1 MSSIRLSEI
10 RIAGF
15 RGIENLCLS
24 LENTTVLTGCN
35 NVGKTS
41 VLRALQLALGNNA
54 FLSQEDLFISSSG
67 TRADKIIV
75 DVKFIP
81 TDDSGEPIPD
91 FDDDWSGI
99 LKAENIGDENAKQ
112 FFAFRTQYTYSKVKL
127 DFEKKVERIPV
138 WSPIEG
144 ELWQN
149 IRTIPR
155 FKFDRSIIPFYYIEA
170 QRDVVDDSK
179 LRTSFL
185 GKVLSSV
192 SKSYQD
198 ADIVEI
204 EEKIKELNDTAIAKS
219 NVLTHLQEILKQIE
233 SAVESKKSEVKIT
246 PFTKKI
252 RDLSKG
258 LSIQYG
264 TEENSFTMDY
274 HGMGTRSWTS
284 LLSFKAFIL
293 LNEIEAQ
300 KEEKNIFP
308 IITIEEPEAHLHP
321 DAQKRLYKQMAEIP
335 GQKIISTH
343 SPYVAACAKLS
354 ELRSLYK
361 DDGNLY
367 IGKINVNILNP
378 EQKRRL
384 KQSVINSKGEILF
397 SKALILFEGE
407 TEEQALPLMAE
418 KFFNENIAM
427 KGIDF
432 VSVNGAGNY
441 FSFIHLANSFHIPWY
456 LFSDGET
463 NVVDNIEKNIRKA
476 MGDASLNMRNMPNVF
491 IISNNGDFEQMLIDD
506 GFEDEIE
513 QSINSISGIPTV
525 EKYIR
530 CNNGKEFARKET
542 PDICQTCQQHIYKGT
557 IRNYLTESGHKQAL
571 LDIMS
576 NHKTICAPVVAEKI
590 VQSSK
595 EIPTLVK
602 NMFVKIKQD
611 LLS

>member
-15 RGIENLCLS
+15 RGIEDLCLP
-24 LENTTVLTGCN
+24 LEDTTLLTGCN

-41 VLRALQLALGNNA
+41 ILRALQLALGNNA

-67 TRADKIIV
+67 NRADKIIV
-75 DVKFIP
+75 DIKFIP
-81 TDDSGEPIPD
+81 IDDSGKQISE
-91 FDDDWSGI
+91 FDEDWSGV
-99 LKAENIGDENAKQ
+99 LKADNIGIENEKQ

-127 DFEKKVERIPV
+127 DFEKKVEGIPG
-138 WSPIEG
+138 WNPIAG
-144 ELWQN
+144 SSWQN
-149 IRTIPR
+149 IRTTSR
-155 FKFDRSIIPFYYIEA
+155 FKFDRSLIPFYYIEA
-170 QRDVVDDSK
+170 QRDVVEDSK

-185 GKVLSSV
+185 GKILSSV

-198 ADIVEI
+198 ADVAEI
-204 EEKIKELNDTAIAKS
+204 ESKIKELNDSAIAKS
-219 NVLTHLQEILKQIE
+219 DVLTHLQDILKQIE
-233 SAVESKKSEVKIT
+233 SALDSKNSEVKIT

-264 TEENSFTMDY
+264 SEENSFTMDY
-274 HGMGTRSWTS
+274 HGMGTRSWSS

-293 LNEIEAQ
+293 LNQLEAE
-300 KEEKNIFP
+300 KEEKVFHP

-321 DAQKRLYKQMAEIP
+321 DAQKRLYKQMAEMP

-343 SPYVAACAKLS
+343 SPYVVACADLS

-361 DDGNLY
+361 ENGNLFAGQ
-367 IGKINVNILNP
+367 IDANSLNP

-384 KQSVINSKGEILF
+384 KQSVINSKGEIIF
-397 SKALILFEGE
+397 AKALILFEGE

-418 KFFNENIAM
+418 KFFGENITM

-456 LFSDGET
+456 LFSDGEK
-463 NVVDNIEKNIRKA
+463 NIVDSIEKNVRKA
-476 MGDASLNMRNMPNVF
+476 MNDSGLIMRNMPNAF
-491 IISNNGDFEQMLIDD
+491 IIPNNGDFEQMLIDD

-513 QSINSISGIPTV
+513 QSIDSISGIPSV

-530 CNNGKEFARKET
+530 CNNGKEIARKET
-542 PDICQTCQQHIYKGT
+542 PDICPTCNQHIYKGT
-557 IRNYLTESGHKQAL
+557 IRNYSTENGHKQAL

-590 VQSSK
+590 IQSGK
-595 EIPTLVK
+595 DIPTLVK
-602 NMFVKIKQD
+602 TMFEKIKQD
-611 LLS
+611 LIS

>member
-15 RGIENLCLS
+15 RGIEDLCLS
-24 LENTTVLTGCN
+24 LEDTTLLTGCN

-41 VLRALQLALGNNA
+41 ILRALQLALGNNT

-67 TRADKIIV
+67 NRAEKIIV
-75 DVKFIP
+75 DIKFIP
-81 TDDSGEPIPD
+81 IDDSGKQIPE
-91 FDDDWSGI
+91 FDEAWSGV
-99 LKAENIGDENAKQ
+99 LKADNISVENENQ

-127 DFEKKVERIPV
+127 DFEKKVEGIPG
-138 WSPIEG
+138 WDPIAG
-144 ELWQN
+144 GSWQN
-149 IRTIPR
+149 IRTTSR
-155 FKFDRSIIPFYYIEA
+155 FKFDRSLIPFYYIEA
-170 QRDVVDDSK
+170 QRDVVEDSK

-185 GKVLSSV
+185 GKILSSV

-198 ADIVEI
+198 ADVADI
-204 EEKIKELNDTAIAKS
+204 ESKIKELNDSAIAKS
-219 NVLTHLQEILKQIE
+219 DVLTHLQDILKQIE
-233 SAVESKKSEVKIT
+233 SAVDSKNSEVKIT

-264 TEENSFTMDY
+264 SEENSFTMDY
-274 HGMGTRSWTS
+274 HGMGTRSWSS

-293 LNEIEAQ
+293 LNQLESK
-300 KEEKNIFP
+300 KEEKVFHP

-335 GQKIISTH
+335 GQKIVSTH
-343 SPYVAACAKLS
+343 SPYVAACANLS
-354 ELRSLYK
+354 EIRSLYK
-361 DDGNLY
+361 ENGNLFAGQ
-367 IGKINVNILNP
+367 IGVNSLNS

-384 KQSVINSKGEILF
+384 KQSVINSKGEIIF

-418 KFFNENIAM
+418 KFFGENIAM

-456 LFSDGET
+456 LFSDGEQ
-463 NVVDNIEKNIRKA
+463 NIVNNIEKNVRKA
-476 MGDASLNMRNMPNVF
+476 MNDTSLNIRNMPNVF
-491 IISNNGDFEQMLIDD
+491 IISSEGDFEQMLIDD

-513 QSINSISGIPTV
+513 QSINSISGIPSV
-525 EKYIR
+525 EKFIR
-530 CNNGKEFARKET
+530 CNDGKEIARKET
-542 PDICQTCQQHIYKGT
+542 PDICKTCNQHIYKGT
-557 IRNYLTESGHKQAL
+557 IRNYLTRDGHKQAL

-576 NHKTICAPVVAEKI
+576 NHKVVCAPVVAEKI
-590 VQSSK
+590 IQSGK
-595 EIPTLVK
+595 DIPTLVK
-602 NMFVKIKQD
+602 RMFEKIKQD

>member
-15 RGIENLCLS
+15 RGIEDLCLP
-24 LENTTVLTGCN
+24 LEDTTLLTGCN

-41 VLRALQLALGNNA
+41 ILRALQLALGNNA

-67 TRADKIIV
+67 NRADKIIV
-75 DVKFIP
+75 DIKFIP
-81 TDDSGEPIPD
+81 IDDSGKQITE
-91 FDDDWSGI
+91 FDEAWSGV
-99 LKAENIGDENAKQ
+99 LKADNISIENEEQ

-127 DFEKKVERIPV
+127 DFEKKVEGIPG
-138 WSPIEG
+138 WNPIAG
-144 ELWQN
+144 SSWQN
-149 IRTIPR
+149 IRTTSR
-155 FKFDRSIIPFYYIEA
+155 FKFDRSLIPFYYIEA
-170 QRDVVDDSK
+170 QRDVVEDSK

-185 GKVLSSV
+185 GKILSSV

-198 ADIVEI
+198 ADVAEI
-204 EEKIKELNDTAIAKS
+204 EAKIKELNDSAIAKS
-219 NVLTHLQEILKQIE
+219 DVLTRLQDILKQIE
-233 SAVESKKSEVKIT
+233 SAVDSKNSEVKIT

-264 TEENSFTMDY
+264 SEENSFTMDY
-274 HGMGTRSWTS
+274 HGMGTRSWSS

-293 LNEIEAQ
+293 LNQLESE
-300 KEEKNIFP
+300 KEEKVFHP

-321 DAQKRLYKQMAEIP
+321 DAQKRLYKQMAEMP

-343 SPYVAACAKLS
+343 SPYVAACADLS

-361 DDGNLY
+361 ENGNLFAGQ
-367 IGKINVNILNP
+367 IDVNSLSP

-384 KQSVINSKGEILF
+384 KQSVINSKGEIIF

-418 KFFNENIAM
+418 KFFGENITM

-432 VSVNGAGNY
+432 VSVDGAGNY
-441 FSFIHLANSFHIPWY
+441 FPFLLLTKSFHIPWY
-456 LFSDGET
+456 LFSDGEEEI
-463 NVVDNIEKNIRKA
+463 VSGVEKCIKKVMSNPALVIK
-476 MGDASLNMRNMPNVF
+476 NMDNVF
-491 IISNNGDFEQMLIDD
+491 IIDGGGDFEQMLVNC
-506 GFEDEIE
+506 GYENEIE
-513 QSINSISGIPTV
+513 QAIDATPGILSV
-525 EKYIR
+525 DNYIR
-530 CNNGKEFARKET
+530 KNNGKEYGRKET
-542 PDICQTCQQHIYKGT
+542 SEICSLCKQHIYKGSV
-557 IRNYLTESGHKQAL
+557 RDYLTGDGRKRAL

-576 NHKTICAPVVAEKI
+576 RNKTICAPAVAEKI
-590 VQSSK
+590 IQSSK
-595 EIPTLVK
+595 DIPTLVK
-602 NMFVKIKQD
+602 TMFEKIKQD